1 MLTGADGYVARV
13 MGRRRLAGMEL
24 FCTRAGESASF
35 YAWLLST
42 DAETG
47 SDDWEPVRLLFDR
60 AVVGVRRTAVGQQ
73 PDPSWIPV
81 YLVEDTDAACR
92 RMEAQGGTSK
102 RIDDRQYLID
112 SAGVWTRVVGAD
124 RLPFGL
130 DPDVVSQ
137 TILDY
142 NTADVPAV
150 AATYGEVLGL
160 DPVAFV
166 DDEHDYTLLVD
177 DKHMAMGVV
186 DYTTATTAP
195 IRDAAWI
202 LYFDVPDVRA
212 SMERAVSAGATVA
225 IPPTQDGY
233 NDWCVLTDPFGVVFG
248 LSTYHDLT
256 STDWLVRLKDG
267 EVVNLGDAAR
277 LG

>member
-1 MLTGADGYVARV
+1 
-13 MGRRRLAGMEL
+13 MEL

-60 AVVGVRRTAVGQQ
+60 AVVGVRRTMVGQQ
-73 PDPSWIPV
+73 PDPMWVPV

-92 RMEAQGGTSK
+92 RMEAQGGTAK
-102 RIDDRQYLID
+102 QLDDRTYLVD
-112 SAGVWTRVVGAD
+112 ASGVWTRVVGPD

-137 TILDY
+137 TVLDY
-142 NTADVPAV
+142 NTDDVPGV

-160 DPVAFV
+160 DPVELV
-166 DDEHDYTLLVD
+166 DDEHGYTLLVD
-177 DKHMAMGVV
+177 DKHIAMGVV
-186 DYTTATTAP
+186 DYGASP
-195 IRDAAWI
+195 VPSAAWI

-212 SMERAVSAGATVA
+212 AMDRAVSGGATVA
-225 IPPTQDGY
+225 IPPTDDGY
-233 NDWCVLTDPFGVVFG
+233 NDWCVLTDPFGVAFG
-248 LSTYHDLT
+248 LSTYHDLDA
-256 STDWLVRLKDG
+256 TDWLVRLEDG
-267 EVVNLGDAAR
+267 AVVRLGDAATI
-277 LG
+277 G

>member
-1 MLTGADGYVARV
+1 
-13 MGRRRLAGMEL
+13 MEL

-60 AVVGVRRTAVGQQ
+60 AVVGVRRTSVGHQ
-73 PDPSWIPV
+73 PDPMWIPV

-92 RMEAQGGTSK
+92 RMREQGGMYRTV
-102 RIDDRQYLID
+102 DDRTYLID
-112 SAGVWTRVVGAD
+112 AAGVWTRVVGPD

-142 NTADVPAV
+142 NTRDVPGV
-150 AATYGEVLGL
+150 AAVYGEVLGL
-160 DPVAFV
+160 DPVEFV

-177 DKHMAMGVV
+177 DKHIAMGVV
-186 DYTTATTAP
+186 DYAAAP

-202 LYFDVPDVRA
+202 LYLDVPDVRA
-212 SMERAVSAGATVA
+212 SMERAVSAGATVE
-225 IPPTQDGY
+225 IPPTDDGY

-248 LSTYHDLT
+248 LSTYHDLN
-256 STDWLVRLKDG
+256 SSDWRVRLKDG
-267 EVVNLGDAAR
+267 QIVSLGDAATI
-277 LG
+277 G